1 MDDQIRI
8 KEKAHFYTEKKNI
21 VELYA
26 NQKTK
31 QGYKVQI
38 KPASPKGWVVN
49 SYIWLKLEDENE

>member
-1 MDDQIRI
+1 MDDQILI

-49 SYIWLKLEDENE
+49 SYIWLKLEE